1 MFFFIFVF
9 DIVVCVDEVAVDFIE
24 VVSVKDV
31 VDIAIEI
38 IVAIYFIKVV
48 VGGGFVDVV
57 VVVVVV
63 VVWSTNNLDISAPKI
78 NSRLVL
84 LSKAQIDSYLI

>member
-63 VVWSTNNLDISAPKI
+63 VWSTNNLDISAPKI